1 MHKISR
7 YAPLINEY
15 VENVSFMRK
24 DTLRFGRISLFSILI
39 TADSFSISGMP
50 INDRNQSTYW
60 MFLNMEM
67 NNMEGICMLDANKTR
82 SR

>member
-15 VENVSFMRK
+15 VENVSFVRNDM
-24 DTLRFGRISLFSILI
+24 LRYCRISLFSISI
-39 TADSFSISGMP
+39 TFDSFSMSVP
-50 INDRNQSTYW
+50 INDKNQSTYW

>member
-15 VENVSFMRK
+15 VENVSFVRNDM
-24 DTLRFGRISLFSILI
+24 LRYCRIILFSISI

-50 INDRNQSTYW
+50 INYENQSTYW
-60 MFLNMEM
+60 IFLNMGM

>member
-15 VENVSFMRK
+15 VENVSFVRNDMVRYC
-24 DTLRFGRISLFSILI
+24 RIVLFSILI
-39 TADSFSISGMP
+39 TVDSFSMSGRP
-50 INDRNQSTYW
+50 IYDKNQSTYW

>member
-15 VENVSFMRK
+15 VENVSFVRK
-24 DTLRFGRISLFSILI
+24 DMVRYCRISLFSILI
-39 TADSFSISGMP
+39 TADSFLISGMP
-50 INDRNQSTYW
+50 MNDKNQSTYW